1 MNMQVRN
8 ITAPKEGRRM
18 TMQPRVSLITLAVE
32 DIDTAAEFYTRLGF
46 PKTKHGNEDT
56 VFFQLGG
63 GLVLSL
69 YRRADLFRDAGIEDK
84 GACFSGITLAHNTR
98 SELAV
103 DKLAAAFVGAGGHLL
118 KAPHKVFWG
127 GYVAYA
133 ADPEGHVWEIAY
145 NPAWDLDETGGL
157 NLPD

>member
-1 MNMQVRN
+1 
-8 ITAPKEGRRM
+8 M
-18 TMQPRVSLITLAVE
+18 TMQPRISLITLSADDVAAE
-32 DIDTAAEFYTRLGF
+32 AEFYTRLGF
-46 PKTKHGNEDT
+46 RRAKQGNEDT

-84 GACFSGITLAHNTR
+84 GACFSGITLAYNTR
-98 SELAV
+98 SELDV

-118 KAPHKVFWG
+118 KPPHKVFWG
-127 GYVAYA
+127 GYIAYA

-145 NPAWDLDETGGL
+145 NPAWDLDEAGGL
-157 NLPD
+157 LLPD